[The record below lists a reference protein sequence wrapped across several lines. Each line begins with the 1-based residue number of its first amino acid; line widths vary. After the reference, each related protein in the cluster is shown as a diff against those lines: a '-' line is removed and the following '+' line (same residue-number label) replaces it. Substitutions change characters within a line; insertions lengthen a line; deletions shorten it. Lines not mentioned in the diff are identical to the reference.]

1 MSLKPIKLYVEALEK
16 LEQARTLEESLTIG
30 SMSLFLTEDVEGA
43 VAALNKAADE
53 ASKEIDALGKLIQNA
68 GLKNTAQALGK
79 AKQAVAEIR
88 LDPKSISDMLGLK
101 DPAKESG
108 KVLSNI
114 SALQGIIVN
123 AAQTVVGA
131 LGDLG
136 IENVEVPIRQAL
148 KEKASADPDA
158 GVPDE
163 DKFKAGVEKAWQ
175 PPAGMMNALK
185 GFASGLGIGGGA
197 DYYGL
202 TFDAFAE
209 DILESNL
216 GSMQELAKSQEFK
229 DAAEAEEA
237 EALSQELEKQG
248 ATEDAFSGE
257 GGGATDG
264 GTTDG
269 GTTDEVA
276 KKWSELTKAYL
287 SSIKDKAIGQKYLDA
302 LKADKKFIDAVAGLV
317 NLEESFSSRSLLGL
331 LTEEIEFDVI
341 KVPAAKV
348 VKEEDTQV
356 QLAIGLAKVLADQGV
371 DVKNVPATEETSGD
385 EPKPAG
391 EKEAAKEQ
399 DNAEAEL
406 RAAAQAEAGEAQT
419 PASAV
424 LGAVDGWYDGLSD
437 TSQLSMQA
445 KNRIGGLKDALQ
457 GSLDNLSKVVEKE
470 VSKAIGAWRKE
481 HEETLTLSNRFAKK
495 NFDQLQTLIPKL
507 AATMLKKSNES
518 NSPLTRTTIHKS
530 VHKFLDKQ
538 FRYTNGNLLTE
549 ELLTSTRRSRSIE
562 EKETDY
568 AKSDMVKYRWMQM
581 AGLGRY
587 N

>member
-1 MSLKPIKLYVEALEK
+1 MSLKPIKLYIEALEK
-16 LEQARTLEESLTIG
+16 LQRPSTLEESLTSG
-30 SMSLFLTEDVEGA
+30 SMSMFLTEDVEGA

-68 GLKNTAQALGK
+68 GLKNTTQALGK
-79 AKQAVAEIR
+79 AKQAVVEIR
-88 LDPKSISDMLGLK
+88 LDPKGISDMLGLK
-101 DPAKESG
+101 DPAEASG
-108 KVLSNI
+108 KVLSNV

-131 LGDLG
+131 LSDLG

-148 KEKASADPDA
+148 KEKASADPDG

-175 PPAGMMNALK
+175 PPAGIMNSLK
-185 GFASGLGIGGGA
+185 GFAAGLGIGGGA

-229 DAAEAEEA
+229 DAASAEEA

-248 ATEDAFSGE
+248 ATEDALTGKGGDSSG
-257 GGGATDG
+257 GDT
-264 GTTDG
+264 
-269 GTTDEVA
+269 

-287 SSIKDKAIGQKYLDA
+287 GAIEDKAVGQKYLDA
-302 LKADKKFIDAVAGLV
+302 LKVDKKFIDATAGLV
-317 NLEESFSSRSLLGL
+317 NLEESLFSRSLLGL
-331 LTEEIEFDVI
+331 LIEEIEFDVI
-341 KVPAAKV
+341 KAPAAKV
-348 VKEEDTQV
+348 AKEEDTQV
-356 QLAIGLAKVLADQGV
+356 QLAVGLAKILADQGV
-371 DVKNVPATEETSGD
+371 NVKNVPAEETSG
-385 EPKPAG
+385 EEQKPAG
-391 EKEAAKEQ
+391 EEEAAKEQ

-406 RAAAQAEAGEAQT
+406 QAAAKEEAGEAQT

-437 TSQLSMQA
+437 TSQKSLQA

-470 VSKAIGAWRKE
+470 VSKAIGTWRKE
-481 HEETLTLSNRFAKK
+481 HEETLTKSKRFAKK
-495 NFDQLQTLIPKL
+495 NFDQLQTLIPQL
-507 AATMLKKSNES
+507 ASTMLKKSNES
-518 NSPLTRTTIHKS
+518 NSQLTRPAIHKS

-538 FRYTNGNLLTE
+538 FRSTNGNLLTE
-549 ELLTSTRRSRSIE
+549 ELLTSTTRRQSIDE
-562 EKETDY
+562 EETDY
-568 AKSDMVKYRWMQM
+568 TKSDMVKHRWMKM
-581 AGLGRY
+581 AGLGSY